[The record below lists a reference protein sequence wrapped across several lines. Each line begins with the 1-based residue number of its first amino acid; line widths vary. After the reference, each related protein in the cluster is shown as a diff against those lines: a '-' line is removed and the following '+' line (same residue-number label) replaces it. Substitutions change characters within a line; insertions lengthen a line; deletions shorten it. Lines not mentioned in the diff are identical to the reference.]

1 MAAKATYQSQ
11 SVEIV
16 RTAKQGDA
24 GFKPAPA
31 GEQLVIRLKDGSEK
45 TVPKAEVTEAE

>member
-11 SVEIV
+11 SVEVV
-16 RTAKQGDA
+16 RPARQGDKDFKA
-24 GFKPAPA
+24 GS
-31 GEQLVIRLKDGSEK
+31 EQLVIRLKDGSEK